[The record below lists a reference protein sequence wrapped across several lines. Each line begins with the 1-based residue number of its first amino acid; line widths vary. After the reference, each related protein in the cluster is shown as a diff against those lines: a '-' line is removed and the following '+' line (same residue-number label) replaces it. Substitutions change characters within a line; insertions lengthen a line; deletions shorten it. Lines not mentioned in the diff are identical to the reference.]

1 MKKITFIILVL
12 LAMLAIS
19 CADDVS
25 TSTLPSSTGVWRS
38 TNFADSNLSATF
50 EYYEFRFISDSSLEL
65 WVKRTANSIPEKV
78 NQTYSYTMKDKII
91 SINYNNVI
99 TNGTIDKTK
108 ITVTE
113 NGTTIEFVK
122 V

>member
-12 LAMLAIS
+12 LTMLAIS

-25 TSTLPSSTGVWRS
+25 TSALPSSTGVWRS
-38 TNFADSNLSATF
+38 TNFADSSLSATF
-50 EYYEFRFISDSSLEL
+50 EYYEFRFISSSSLEL
-65 WVKRTANSIPEKV
+65 WVKRTASSIPEKV
-78 NQTYSYTMKDKII
+78 NQTYTYTLKDKII
-91 SINYNNVI
+91 SIEYNNVI
-99 TNGTIDKTK
+99 TTGTVDKAK

-113 NGTTIEFVK
+113 DGTTIEFKK